1 MSLLIAAFEFQN
13 HHDAGVLFV
22 AKFVVAH
29 CSIDSDSQQLAAVN
43 DLVVNFVDLE
53 QNDH

>member
-1 MSLLIAAFEFQN
+1 MSLLIAAFEFQSR
-13 HHDAGVLFV
+13 HDAGLLFV
-22 AKFVVAH
+22 ANFAVAH
-29 CSIDSDSQQLAAVN
+29 CSIDPGSQKLAAVN